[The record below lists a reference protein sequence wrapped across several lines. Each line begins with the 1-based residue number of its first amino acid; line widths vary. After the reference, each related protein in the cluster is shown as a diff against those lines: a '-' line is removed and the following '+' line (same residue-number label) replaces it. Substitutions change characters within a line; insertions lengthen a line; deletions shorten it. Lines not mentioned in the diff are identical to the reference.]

1 MQVIAIE
8 NGNMLSSIKYH
19 RSDKK
24 TFATYDPDY
33 FEEENTIDDIGEDLK
48 GDVGVENLDTELR
61 TLLDKETHSQRKEKK
76 EEEKG
81 FLEKHFFLVIVGGC
95 LAGIVLVIVLVS
107 IILSLRGKICKKGR
121 QTDEEDEEPED
132 VPAPVMTRD
141 GNLSKREQR
150 VLSLFMKSSK

>member
-1 MQVIAIE
+1 MQCTMQVIAIE

-24 TFATYDPDY
+24 TFTTYDPDY
-33 FEEENTIDDIGEDLK
+33 FEEENTPGEQLEG
-48 GDVGVENLDTELR
+48 GDENLDTELR

-95 LAGIVLVIVLVS
+95 LAGIVLVIILVS